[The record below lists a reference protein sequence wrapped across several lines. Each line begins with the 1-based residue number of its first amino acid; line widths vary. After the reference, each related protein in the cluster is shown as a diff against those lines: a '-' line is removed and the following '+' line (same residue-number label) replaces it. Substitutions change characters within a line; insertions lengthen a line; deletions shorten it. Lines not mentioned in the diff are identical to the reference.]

1 MKLYPLVAQDII
13 NMEGL
18 LKTKDSNFIPEVALK
33 NDSKNAL
40 FFKYVRIQVLIPT
53 DSVSNSD
60 WTWTWVRASSTGT
73 ARATWKGEATSS
85 SGGRTDKWV
94 GGPWPVRML
103 VVSLFRPLPQ
113 WETSDR
119 DREGETRSC
128 IVIHYRR
135 CKTLS
140 LTRPWRPLQPTIS
153 CRNKETPKH
162 ADRSRPG
169 PVHSLIR
176 PSDGRA
182 WEPLRSSFCSK
193 GVWPRNGPSDG
204 LKREASVKW
213 ELSNHLTCA
222 WHLVMVAKV
231 SSIGWSRDRCS
242 PSKNLKGNWAALASS
257 WLETRETRVRILP
270 CQWTNS
276 GHVTTRSMS
285 PQCLRSPMLAFT
297 TVTVTNW
304 AAREWTKGPT
314 GNTQAGGL
322 QWQQG
327 SHSAFHIGPT
337 IGKTWT
343 MFFLLSIFWVIT

>member
-1 MKLYPLVAQDII
+1 MNLSAWIKYRYCAGDLKRGSYILVRRPD
-13 NMEGL
+13 GL
-18 LKTKDSNFIPEVALK
+18 
-33 NDSKNAL
+33 
-40 FFKYVRIQVLIPT
+40 
-53 DSVSNSD
+53 VSG
-60 WTWTWVRASSTGT
+60 WA
-73 ARATWKGEATSS
+73 
-85 SGGRTDKWV
+85 
-94 GGPWPVRML
+94 
-103 VVSLFRPLPQ
+103 
-113 WETSDR
+113 
-119 DREGETRSC
+119 
-128 IVIHYRR
+128 
-135 CKTLS
+135 
-140 LTRPWRPLQPTIS
+140 LTRPHACSFFVPTATTMRDVWSSVTGKARPEAALWFIIEDVKLFLSRDRGGLYSQRSLVGTKKLQSMRTGQGQGPSTHWSVRPTDEPE
-153 CRNKETPKH
+153 NHYDPPFVAKEC
-162 ADRSRPG
+162 
-169 PVHSLIR
+169 
-176 PSDGRA
+176 GRVMGLPT
-182 WEPLRSSFCSK
+182 E
-193 GVWPRNGPSDG
+193 SDG

-222 WHLVMVAKV
+222 WHLVMVAQV
-231 SSIGWSRDRCS
+231 SSIGWSRDLCS